1 MSSSSK
7 HIALYR
13 RLPALTLLVCWV
25 FALSPSRLAAQSPA
39 LLRFTEAVAVSHH
52 TGHLSWNH
60 IDSASAYQLF
70 RRYPDQVAFTPIATL
85 ADTHFTDTLH
95 RVVCADTVSYCV
107 TALLR
112 DTALRSDTAGLYYQD
127 NIPTAPCT
135 LRLCTVDT
143 LINRILLSWYPSPD
157 TDVMGYYICMG
168 SPCRDYDTVWG
179 RLNTQYLC
187 PEDLSLDENAHA
199 EFSFRILA
207 FDSCFQASPLTPY
220 YHNPVLSISADPCS
234 RKLHCSWNRYINMP
248 DSVGQYQLHY
258 TLDNS
263 TQEQI
268 FSTGPDGP
276 FAHDIN
282 IPDLAVRQLHA
293 YLVIHSGGDSGLMAL
308 SRVQTFRFDHGDT
321 ARYANILS
329 ALYLDTIPA
338 VSLRLEIDPDFH
350 DADYVLM
357 RSTATASSDSP
368 DELRWSPF
376 EPIASRTRPADPSG
390 QGIFTYVDS
399 TVSRVAPAYSYRLHV
414 PDRCGLRA
422 VVSDTVCVL
431 LPASPEPSAWFPN
444 VIYGGHPDLGRFCP
458 TFVAPLARGYR
469 LDIFSR
475 WGQRVFSTSTLGDC
489 WDGTSP
495 LGKSLPQGVYVY
507 RATCHHAD
515 GTLKTYTGTVT
526 LLR

>member
-1 MSSSSK
+1 VSPSHK
-7 HIALYR
+7 HIALLR
-13 RLPALTLLVCWV
+13 RLSALPVLVLCA
-25 FALSPSRLAAQSPA
+25 FALWPCCLAAQTPA
-39 LLRFTEAVAVSHH
+39 ALHFTEAVVTSHH
-52 TGHLSWNH
+52 VGQLSWNR

-70 RRYPDQVAFTPIATL
+70 RCYPDQAAFAPIATL

-127 NIPTAPCT
+127 NIPTAPCS

-143 LINRILLSWYPSPD
+143 LLNRILLSWYPSPD

-168 SPCRDYDTVWG
+168 SPCLDYDTVWG
-179 RLNTQYLC
+179 RLNTEYLC

-207 FDSCFQASPLTPY
+207 FDSCSQASPLTPY
-220 YHNPVLSISADPCS
+220 YRNPVLSISAEPCS
-234 RKLHCSWNRYINMP
+234 QQLRCSWNRYINMP
-248 DSVGQYQLHY
+248 DSVSEYRLHY

-263 TQEQI
+263 TQEQT
-268 FSTGPDGP
+268 FSIGPDGP
-276 FAHDIN
+276 FIHDIN
-282 IPDLAVRQLHA
+282 IPDLAVRQLRA
-293 YLVIHSGGDSGLMAL
+293 YLTVHSGDSGLMAF

-329 ALYLDTIPA
+329 AAYLDTVPA

-357 RSTATASSDSP
+357 RSTATASP
-368 DELRWSPF
+368 DNPDVLYWSPF

-390 QGIFTYVDS
+390 QGTFTYVDS
-399 TVSRVAPAYSYRLHV
+399 TVSRTAPAYSYRLHV

-431 LPASPEPSAWFPN
+431 LPEPPEPSAWFPN

-458 TFVAPLARGYR
+458 TFVAPLARDYR

-495 LGKSLPQGVYVY
+495 LGKPLQQGVYVY
-507 RATCHHAD
+507 RATCRHAD